1 MNKSLITHYEIKDK
15 IKISLES
22 NSYLNLY
29 WGLNINML
37 LNNGCQKKKDKQS
50 GIRKMNRKAGN
61 DKDTY
66 FTIFPKADL
75 ETKLKLN

>member
-1 MNKSLITHYEIKDK
+1 
-15 IKISLES
+15 
-22 NSYLNLY
+22 
-29 WGLNINML
+29 ML